1 MRDSNGMHRDSFTF
15 TRTVLNGIEMVRG
28 LYIREA
34 LRKTT
39 MARITPIDVNLAQPS
54 SNAVER

>member
-28 LYIREA
+28 LYTREVFDTLYA
-34 LRKTT
+34 RLRMTIQRSKE
-39 MARITPIDVNLAQPS
+39 ITLKII
-54 SNAVER
+54 NA

>member
-28 LYIREA
+28 LYIREVFDTLYGR
-34 LRKTT
+34 LRMTIQRSKE
-39 MARITPIDVNLAQPS
+39 ITLKII
-54 SNAVER
+54 NA

>member
-28 LYIREA
+28 LYTREVFDTLDGRRRMTIRRSKE
-34 LRKTT
+34 
-39 MARITPIDVNLAQPS
+39 ITLKII
-54 SNAVER
+54 NA

>member
-28 LYIREA
+28 LYIREVFDTLYA
-34 LRKTT
+34 RLRMTIQRSKE
-39 MARITPIDVNLAQPS
+39 ITLKII
-54 SNAVER
+54 NA

>member
-28 LYIREA
+28 LYIREVFDTLYGR
-34 LRKTT
+34 LRMTIRRSKE
-39 MARITPIDVNLAQPS
+39 ITLKII
-54 SNAVER
+54 NA